1 MHAWWI
7 RGNAVLTLCTSVL
20 AVVCIAVSVTDLFHK
35 GDPFV
40 NASLVEVQGLQREY
54 DRWVGYRE
62 RAWIAVNLTADLQDS
77 FTWNTR
83 QIYLW
88 LTAEY
93 RTEKNQ
99 LNQAVFWNWIVESKE
114 DADIRIPRLT
124 HTHPSSVSKHP
135 LSVHYPLDLTD
146 QGENLRGTPF
156 NITVSWN
163 VMPTVGA
170 MSTHRRSFSG
180 FEFPTQYQKVDLKQ
194 PRSPRT

>member
-20 AVVCIAVSVTDLFHK
+20 AAVCIAVSITDLFHK
-35 GDPFV
+35 SNPFV
-40 NASLVEVQGLQREY
+40 SASLVEVQGLQREY

-114 DADIRIPRLT
+114 DADIRIPLT
-124 HTHPSSVSKHP
+124 HTHPSSISKHP

-163 VMPTVGA
+163 VMPTVG
-170 MSTHRRSFSG
+170 
-180 FEFPTQYQKVDLKQ
+180 K
-194 PRSPRT
+194 

>member
-1 MHAWWI
+1 MHSWWI

-20 AVVCIAVSVTDLFHK
+20 AVVCVAVTLTDYIHTSNPSIHA
-35 GDPFV
+35 G
-40 NASLVEVQGLQREY
+40 LVEVQGLHKEY

-62 RAWIAVNLTADLQDS
+62 RAWVAVNLTANLQDS

-93 RTEKNQ
+93 KTERNQ
-99 LNQAVFWNWIVESKE
+99 LNQAVFWNWIIESKE
-114 DADIRIPRLT
+114 DAYIRIPRLT
-124 HTHPSSVSKHP
+124 HTHPSNISKHP
-135 LSVHYPLDLTD
+135 LSEHYPLDLTD

-163 VMPTVGA
+163 IMPTVGA
-170 MSTHRRSFSG
+170 MSTHRRSFTG
-180 FEFPTQYQKVDLKQ
+180 FEFPAQYQKVDVKQ
-194 PRSPRT
+194 NRAPRF